1 MFDYKEYRIFLSCG
15 KTDMRKSI
23 NGLCDIVQFKF
34 ELDPREKM
42 IFVFCNQSRNRMK
55 LLVWEDNGFW
65 LHFKR
70 LEKGCFDWPD
80 IIEDENKMNLCYED
94 LINLIK
100 APGIKQKIKR
110 KEVWKI
116 S

>member
-1 MFDYKEYRIFLSCG
+1 
-15 KTDMRKSI
+15 
-23 NGLCDIVQFKF
+23 
-34 ELDPREKM
+34 
-42 IFVFCNQSRNRMK
+42 MK

-80 IIEDENKMNLCYED
+80 IIADENKMNLCYED

-100 APGIKQKIKR
+100 APGIKVSVKAVLPSLVELVNIFIEKNFCL
-110 KEVWKI
+110 
-116 S
+116 